1 MMESPARAAHGCHSA
16 SAGDG
21 QPSGRTIF
29 DAFEDAVALAPDKIA
44 VVAGAVRWTY
54 GDLAAKVDLL
64 AAHLVRLGVVPGDVI
79 SVQLPNWAEF
89 AVIYL
94 AAARVGA
101 VINTL
106 LPIYRA
112 KELGYIL
119 KFARTKLVFVPGVFR
134 KFDYR
139 RLYRELRPQLPDL
152 QAVVVV
158 GGECPDDMLDFA
170 VLQTRVE
177 HTVPRLAVRGDELAA
192 LIFTS
197 GTESSPKG
205 VVHTHDTMNFGNRS
219 VSNLLGLTSEEIIWA
234 VSPVG
239 HATGMMWGV
248 RLAIFLGAR
257 VVMQEVWDPADA
269 IDLIEL
275 ERCTF
280 TTAATP
286 FAAMLLEQPGLQDRD
301 LSCFGKFM
309 CGGAAIPSM
318 LGQALKEKI
327 GVELLPLWGMS
338 EAFVS
343 TLCGPDD
350 PDEVRFGTDGKALPG
365 IEMAIFDAERARL
378 LPPGEEGEIATRG
391 PQVCKGYFNDPER
404 TAASFSPDGWLFSG
418 DLGVIDER
426 GYLRVLGR
434 IKDIINR
441 GGLKIS
447 AGEIEDMLLQHPKIG
462 AVAIVGVP
470 DTRLGEKACACV
482 IPRAEET
489 VTLSDLVSLLKDCG
503 VAAYKL
509 PEYIALV
516 EALPMTATGKVQKFK
531 LRADLV
537 SGLLPMSAT

>member
-1 MMESPARAAHGCHSA
+1 MESSARALHGSHRGGA
-16 SAGDG
+16 VDG
-21 QPSGRTIF
+21 QASGRTIF
-29 DAFEDAVALAPDKIA
+29 DTFEDAVARAPGKTA
-44 VVAGAVRWTY
+44 VVAGLMRWTY
-54 GDLAAKVDLL
+54 GELAVKVDLL
-64 AAHLVRLGVVPGDVI
+64 ARHLARLGVVPGDVI

-89 AVIYL
+89 TIVYL
-94 AAARVGA
+94 AAAKVGA
-101 VINTL
+101 VINPL

-112 KELGYIL
+112 KELCYIL

-139 RLYRELRPQLPDL
+139 RLYRELRAELPDL
-152 QAVVVV
+152 QGVVVV
-158 GGECPDDMLDFA
+158 GGDCPDDMLDFA
-170 VLQTRVE
+170 ALQTPVGDE
-177 HTVPRLAVRGDELAA
+177 VAAVAVRGDELAA

-219 VSNLLGLTSEEIIWA
+219 VSDRLGLTSEEIIWV

-248 RLAIFLGAR
+248 RLAIFLGATM
-257 VVMQEVWDPADA
+257 VMQEVWDPADA
-269 IDLIEL
+269 IELIEL

-286 FAAMLLEQPGLQDRD
+286 FAAMLLEEPDLQERD
-301 LSCFGKFM
+301 LSCFHKFM
-309 CGGAAIPSM
+309 CGGAAIPST
-318 LGQALKEKI
+318 LGSALREKI
-327 GVELLPLWGMS
+327 GVDLFSLWGMS

-365 IEMAIFDAERARL
+365 IEMAIFDTERVHRL
-378 LPPGEEGEIATRG
+378 PSGQEGEIATRG
-391 PQVCKGYFNDPER
+391 PQVCKGYFNNLER
-404 TAASFSPDGWLFSG
+404 TAASFSSDGWLFSG
-418 DLGVIDER
+418 DIGSIDEA

-447 AGEIEDMLLQHPKIG
+447 AGEIEDMLLQHPKVDS
-462 AVAIVGVP
+462 VAIVGVP
-470 DTRLGEKACACV
+470 DVRLGEKACACI
-482 IPRAEET
+482 IPRAGET
-489 VTLSDLVSLLKDCG
+489 VTLFDLVSLLKERG

-509 PEYIALV
+509 PEYVALID
-516 EALPMTATGKVQKFK
+516 ALPMTATGKVQKFK
-531 LRADLV
+531 LRDDLV
-537 SGLLPMSAT
+537 SGALPMSVT